1 MEHIPDFKD
10 GLIAEV
16 AKAADLCMKP
26 YVHSV
31 SLENELN
38 DVNDLE
44 DLIFKIQ
51 CRNIDG
57 EREESMDIE
66 LEVYK
71 SGNEVNMT
79 LSWKSLIDRPMLWQG
94 KHAVWMDSSSGVQC
108 EIPSYGKPFESLA
121 RRLRTVFKTSLL

>member
-1 MEHIPDFKD
+1 MHTPDSKNS
-10 GLIAEV
+10 LIAQV

-31 SLENELN
+31 FLDDDNEL
-38 DVNDLE
+38 D

-51 CRNIDG
+51 SRNIDG

-79 LSWKSLIDRPMLWQG
+79 ISWKSLNERPILWQG

-108 EIPSYGKPFESLA
+108 ETPSYGKLFESLA
-121 RRLRTVFKTSLL
+121 RKLRTVFKASLN

>member
-1 MEHIPDFKD
+1 MHTPDFKD
-10 GLIAEV
+10 SLIAEV

-31 SLENELN
+31 SLEKQLDN
-38 DVNDLE
+38 DFD

-57 EREESMDIE
+57 EREESKDIE

-79 LSWKSLIDRPMLWQG
+79 LSWKSLIDRPILWQG
-94 KHAVWMDSSSGVQC
+94 RHAVWMDSSSGVQC
-108 EIPSYGKPFESLA
+108 ENPSYGKLFESLA
-121 RRLRTVFKTSLL
+121 RRLRTIFKTSLL

>member
-1 MEHIPDFKD
+1 MHTPDSKD
-10 GLIAEV
+10 SLIAEV
-16 AKAADLCMKP
+16 AKAADHCMKP

-31 SLENELN
+31 SLENQL
-38 DVNDLE
+38 DDDSD

-51 CRNIDG
+51 SRNIDG

-71 SGNEVNMT
+71 SGNDVNMT
-79 LSWKSLIDRPMLWQG
+79 ISWKLLIDRPILWQG

-108 EIPSYGKPFESLA
+108 ETPSYGKLFESLA
-121 RRLRTVFKTSLL
+121 RKLRTVFKASLN

>member
-1 MEHIPDFKD
+1 MLTPDSIES
-10 GLIAEV
+10 LISQV
-16 AKAADLCMKP
+16 AKAADICMKP

-31 SLENELN
+31 FLENQLDDN
-38 DVNDLE
+38 YHLE
-44 DLIFKIQ
+44 ELIFKIQ
-51 CRNIDG
+51 SRNIDG

-79 LSWKSLIDRPMLWQG
+79 ISWKSLIDRPILWQG

-108 EIPSYGKPFESLA
+108 ETPSYGKLFESLA
-121 RRLRTVFKTSLL
+121 RRLRTVFKASLN

>member
-1 MEHIPDFKD
+1 MHTTDSID
-10 GLIAEV
+10 GLLAEV

-31 SLENELN
+31 FLENQLDDDN
-38 DVNDLE
+38 VLD

-51 CRNIDG
+51 RRNTNG
-57 EREESMDIE
+57 ERDDSMEIE

-79 LSWKSLIDRPMLWQG
+79 ISWKSLIDRPILWQG
-94 KHAVWMDSSSGVQC
+94 KHAVWMDSSSGIQC
-108 EIPSYGKPFESLA
+108 ETPTYGKLFESLA
-121 RRLRTVFKTSLL
+121 RRLRTVFKTALI

>member
-1 MEHIPDFKD
+1 MLTPDSIE
-10 GLIAEV
+10 GLISEV

-26 YVHSV
+26 YAHSV
-31 SLENELN
+31 FLESQLDDE
-38 DVNDLE
+38 NDLE

-71 SGNEVNMT
+71 SGNDLNMT
-79 LSWKSLIDRPMLWQG
+79 ISWKSLIDRPILWQG
-94 KHAVWMDSSSGVQC
+94 KHPVWMDSSSGLQC
-108 EIPSYGKPFESLA
+108 EMPSYGNLFESLA
-121 RRLRTVFKTSLL
+121 RRLRTVFKTSLI

>member
-1 MEHIPDFKD
+1 MHTPDSID
-10 GLIAEV
+10 CLIAEV
-16 AKAADLCMKP
+16 AKAADICMKP

-31 SLENELN
+31 SLENQL
-38 DVNDLE
+38 DDGSLLD

-51 CRNIDG
+51 RRNTEG
-57 EREESMDIE
+57 EREDFMDIE

-79 LSWKSLIDRPMLWQG
+79 ISWKALIDRPILWQG

-108 EIPSYGKPFESLA
+108 ETPSYGKLFESLA
-121 RRLRTVFKTSLL
+121 RRLRTIFKASLS

>member
-1 MEHIPDFKD
+1 MHTPDFKD
-10 GLIAEV
+10 SLISEV

-38 DVNDLE
+38 DANDLE

-71 SGNEVNMT
+71 SGKEVNMT
-79 LSWKSLIDRPMLWQG
+79 LSWKSQIDRPMLWQG
-94 KHAVWMDSSSGVQC
+94 KHAVWMDGSSGMQC
-108 EIPSYGKPFESLA
+108 ETPSYGKSLESLA
-121 RRLRTVFKTSLL
+121 RRLRTVFKASFL

>member
-1 MEHIPDFKD
+1 MYTLDSIN

-31 SLENELN
+31 FLENHL
-38 DVNDLE
+38 DDDFD

-51 CRNIDG
+51 CRNLDG

-79 LSWKSLIDRPMLWQG
+79 ISWKYLIDRPTLWQG
-94 KHAVWMDSSSGVQC
+94 KHAVWMDSSSGLQC
-108 EIPSYGKPFESLA
+108 EAPTYGKAFESLA
-121 RRLRTVFKTSLL
+121 RRLKTVF

>member
-1 MEHIPDFKD
+1 MHTPDSKD
-10 GLIAEV
+10 SLIAEV

-31 SLENELN
+31 FLENQL
-38 DVNDLE
+38 DDDSD

-51 CRNIDG
+51 SRNIDG

-71 SGNEVNMT
+71 SGNGVNMT
-79 LSWKSLIDRPMLWQG
+79 ISWKSLIDRPILWQG
-94 KHAVWMDSSSGVQC
+94 KHAVWMDSSSGEKC
-108 EIPSYGKPFESLA
+108 EKPSYGNHFESLA
-121 RRLRTVFKTSLL
+121 RRLRTFFKASLS

>member
-1 MEHIPDFKD
+1 MHTPELKE
-10 GLIAEV
+10 GLIVEV

-31 SLENELN
+31 FLENQSDDDN
-38 DVNDLE
+38 NLE
-44 DLIFKIQ
+44 DLFFEIQ

-57 EREESMDIE
+57 ERQVSMDIE

-79 LSWKSLIDRPMLWQG
+79 ISWKSLIDRPILWQG
-94 KHAVWMDSSSGVQC
+94 KHPVWMDSYSGMQC
-108 EIPSYGKPFESLA
+108 ETPSYGKLFESLA
-121 RRLRTVFKTSLL
+121 RRLRTIFKTFLI

>member
-1 MEHIPDFKD
+1 VHTPDFTE

-16 AKAADLCMKP
+16 AKAADFCMKP

-31 SLENELN
+31 SLENKS
-38 DVNDLE
+38 DVNNDLE

-57 EREESMDIE
+57 EREENMDIE

-79 LSWKSLIDRPMLWQG
+79 LSWKSLVDRPILWQG
-94 KHAVWMDSSSGVQC
+94 KHAVWMDSSSGMQC
-108 EIPSYGKPFESLA
+108 KTPSYGKLFESLA
-121 RRLRTVFKTSLL
+121 RRLKTVFKSSFI

>member
-1 MEHIPDFKD
+1 MLTPDSLK
-10 GLIAEV
+10 GLISEV

-31 SLENELN
+31 FLENQLDDEN
-38 DVNDLE
+38 NFE

-71 SGNEVNMT
+71 SGNELNMT
-79 LSWKSLIDRPMLWQG
+79 ISWKSLIDRPILWQG
-94 KHAVWMDSSSGVQC
+94 KHPVWMDSSSGVQC
-108 EIPSYGKPFESLA
+108 EMPSYGKLFESLA
-121 RRLRTVFKTSLL
+121 RRLRTVFKTSLT

>member
-1 MEHIPDFKD
+1 MHTPDSKAS
-10 GLIAEV
+10 LIAEV
-16 AKAADLCMKP
+16 AKVADLCMKP

-31 SLENELN
+31 FLENQL
-38 DVNDLE
+38 DDDSD

-57 EREESMDIE
+57 EREASMDIE

-71 SGNEVNMT
+71 SRNEVNMT
-79 LSWKSLIDRPMLWQG
+79 ISWKSLIERPILWQG

-108 EIPSYGKPFESLA
+108 ETPSYGKLFESLA
-121 RRLRTVFKTSLL
+121 RKLRTVFKTSLN

>member
-1 MEHIPDFKD
+1 MLTPDFIED
-10 GLIAEV
+10 LISEV

-26 YVHSV
+26 YSHSV
-31 SLENELN
+31 FIENQVDDE
-38 DVNDLE
+38 NDLD

-71 SGNEVNMT
+71 SGNELNMT
-79 LSWKSLIDRPMLWQG
+79 ISWKSLIDRPILWQG
-94 KHAVWMDSSSGVQC
+94 KHPVWMDSSSGLQC
-108 EIPSYGKPFESLA
+108 EMPSYGNLFESLA
-121 RRLRTVFKTSLL
+121 RRLRTVFKTSLT

>member
-1 MEHIPDFKD
+1 MHIPNSTDS
-10 GLIAEV
+10 LIAEV

-31 SLENELN
+31 SLENKSG
-38 DVNDLE
+38 DDNDLD

-79 LSWKSLIDRPMLWQG
+79 ISWKSLNDRPILWQG
-94 KHAVWMDSSSGVQC
+94 KHAVWMDSSTGVQC
-108 EIPSYGKPFESLA
+108 ETPSYGKLFESLA
-121 RRLRTVFKTSLL
+121 RRLRMVFKS

>member
-1 MEHIPDFKD
+1 VHTPDSKD
-10 GLIAEV
+10 ILIAEV
-16 AKAADLCMKP
+16 AKAADLCLKP

-31 SLENELN
+31 FLENQLDDDN
-38 DVNDLE
+38 DFDDLV
-44 DLIFKIQ
+44 FKIQ
-51 CRNIDG
+51 CRNFDG

-79 LSWKSLIDRPMLWQG
+79 ISWKSLIDRPILWQG

-108 EIPSYGKPFESLA
+108 ETPSYGKLFESLA
-121 RRLRTVFKTSLL
+121 RRLRTVFKASLN

>member
-1 MEHIPDFKD
+1 MHTPDSKD
-10 GLIAEV
+10 SLISEV

-31 SLENELN
+31 FLENQL
-38 DVNDLE
+38 DDDLD
-44 DLIFKIQ
+44 DLIFKIK

-71 SGNEVNMT
+71 SGKEVNMT
-79 LSWKSLIDRPMLWQG
+79 ISWKSLIDRPILWQG

-108 EIPSYGKPFESLA
+108 KTPSYGKLFESLA
-121 RRLRTVFKTSLL
+121 RRLKTVFKVLLT

>member
-1 MEHIPDFKD
+1 MHTTDSID
-10 GLIAEV
+10 GLLAEV

-31 SLENELN
+31 FLENQLDDN
-38 DVNDLE
+38 VLD

-51 CRNIDG
+51 RRNTNG
-57 EREESMDIE
+57 ERDDSMEIE

-79 LSWKSLIDRPMLWQG
+79 ISWKSLIDRPILWQG
-94 KHAVWMDSSSGVQC
+94 KHAVWMDSSSGIQC
-108 EIPSYGKPFESLA
+108 ETPTYGKLFESLA
-121 RRLRTVFKTSLL
+121 RRLRTVFKTSLT

>member
-1 MEHIPDFKD
+1 MHTTDFID
-10 GLIAEV
+10 SLIAEV

-26 YVHSV
+26 YLHSV
-31 SLENELN
+31 SLENQL
-38 DVNDLE
+38 DAANDLE
-44 DLIFKIQ
+44 DFIFKIQ

-79 LSWKSLIDRPMLWQG
+79 LSWKSLIEKPILWQG

-108 EIPSYGKPFESLA
+108 EIPSDGKLFESLA
-121 RRLRTVFKTSLL
+121 RRLRTIFKASLL